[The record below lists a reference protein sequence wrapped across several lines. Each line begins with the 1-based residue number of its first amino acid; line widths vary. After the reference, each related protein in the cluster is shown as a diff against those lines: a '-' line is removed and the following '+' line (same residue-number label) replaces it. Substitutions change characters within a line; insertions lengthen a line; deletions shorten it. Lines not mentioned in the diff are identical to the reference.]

1 MPKDIKNF
9 TENLDFDLSSMYD
22 EADNEVDESV
32 IYPLSSSLKN
42 KLDYREEE
50 EVARGGEKKIFKAYD
65 ARSDRYIAMARPLL
79 DSREHDERF
88 LREARICARLE
99 HPNIIPVYD
108 IELDES
114 EKPYF
119 TMELLKGKTLKDVM
133 DSYKSIE
140 ERGAHLA
147 QLLEVF
153 VKVCDA
159 LSYAHSK
166 NVLHLDVKPE
176 NINVEEF
183 GQVLLIDW
191 GLAKIINDD
200 SCGELFLN
208 QTSLDM
214 DILNDMTR
222 VGTLKGSPGFMAPEQ
237 TVSNVQKTTQ
247 TDIYSLGALLY
258 NILSGEL
265 HVSGDNVEEC
275 LSSTR
280 EGALRPFV
288 ENKINP
294 IPKSLQAVFYKA
306 CKLEVEQRYQT
317 VEELKQEIQ
326 SFLRGFATQAEEA
339 GFLKQLQL
347 IYQRNRIRCQL
358 VFSFLI
364 FTLVGTS
371 IFIQALRESEA
382 EAILA
387 RNNAEMALSLYEKEK
402 RGRES
407 IIAEFDDSLQDF
419 KENLGSSSQIEAH
432 FSRLLVGSAI
442 ASSRK
447 LDFEMALALTELAIK
462 KNPQDYNA
470 IAEKGF
476 IHLIRHEF
484 VKANYELQR
493 CATHAPHIYDIIR
506 VSNNYVKIKPND
518 EKRLTNEQFLN
529 CVEELPENRAWL
541 KSYMLIYDRRVNPSI
556 KAHSDLVKKYILSL
570 NPKLTKE
577 NFNYKFIERPEGNHL
592 DISHNPEL
600 SSLKMLGGKGFPYL
614 SILRTLDLKTLNVSH
629 TGLFGIKQLSQLG
642 LKEINMANTHIKY
655 FPGLNDFTL
664 KPTIYVSKSQDL
676 SKCPKDIKVIYVD

>member
-1 MPKDIKNF
+1 MPKDIKSF
-9 TENLDFDLSSMYD
+9 TENLDLDLTSLYD
-22 EADNEVDESV
+22 DQEENEIDESLV
-32 IYPLSSSLKN
+32 CPLCASLQN
-42 KLDYREEE
+42 KLGYTEKEEI
-50 EVARGGEKKIFKAYD
+50 ARGGEKKIFRTFD
-65 ARSDRYIAMARPLL
+65 ARSDRYIALARPLR
-79 DSREHDERF
+79 DSKEHQERF
-88 LREARICARLE
+88 LREARISASLE

-108 IELDES
+108 IELDDAS
-114 EKPYF
+114 QPFF
-119 TMELLKGKTLKDVM
+119 TMELLKGQTLKDLLT
-133 DSYKSIE
+133 DFHSLENQTYD
-140 ERGAHLA
+140 LP
-147 QLLEVF
+147 QLLDIF

-159 LSYAHSK
+159 IAYAHSK

-176 NINVEEF
+176 NINVGEF

-191 GLAKIINDD
+191 GLAKIVNNPKEED
-200 SCGELFLN
+200 LYLN
-208 QTSLDM
+208 ESTLDM
-214 DILNDMTR
+214 DLLNDMTQIG
-222 VGTLKGSPGFMAPEQ
+222 VLKGSPGFMAAEQ
-237 TVSNVQKTTQ
+237 AVSQGEKSFK

-258 NILSGEL
+258 HILTGEI
-265 HVSGDNVEEC
+265 HVEGYCIEEY
-275 LSSTR
+275 LKRTR
-280 EGALRPFV
+280 EGDLRDF
-288 ENKINP
+288 KKP
-294 IPKSLQAVFYKA
+294 IAIGLKAVFYKA
-306 CKLEVEQRYQT
+306 CQLDPQQRYDS
-317 VEELKQEIQ
+317 VDDLKQEIQ

-358 VFSFLI
+358 IFSFLI

-556 KAHSDLVKKYILSL
+556 KAHSDLVKRYILSL

-642 LKEINMANTHIKY
+642 LKEINMANTRIKY
-655 FPGLNDFTL
+655 FPGLNEFTL